1 MDQGVGATPF
11 FGEQFHRD
19 PAAVYRWLRREHGPV
34 APVRLEGG
42 VPAWSVLGYREVHY
56 VVGNPELFSRDPRRW
71 NQWHRIPEN
80 WSLRAYVEPR
90 PSALLTDVAEHRTRG
105 AAVHEALAA
114 VDRFELASSVER
126 ICDRLID
133 RFAGRGFADLVVEYT
148 HQIPLLAMAA
158 VYGLPDD
165 DAPMLTHDVALSGQ
179 EGEEA
184 VRAHERTVAR
194 MLRLVRERRA
204 EPSDDLVSHLVEH
217 PIGFSE
223 DEIAADLFITLGKA
237 HLTTSDWM
245 GNALRLMLTDARF
258 AIDLAGGRSSV
269 GHALNEVLWEDTP
282 IQNHVGRWATRDVQ
296 LGGQAVRRGDLLVL
310 CLAAANADPQVR
322 PCGHEGA
329 LGNHAHLSFSH
340 GEHGCPHAAQEIAR
354 TITTTGIEVLLD
366 RLPDTTLG
374 VHPDD
379 LTWRPSVLMR
389 GLTSLPVTFS
399 PH

>member
-1 MDQGVGATPF
+1 MDPHVSTTPF
-11 FGEQFHRD
+11 YGARFHRD
-19 PAAVYRWLRREHGPV
+19 PAAVYRQLRRDHGPV
-34 APVRLEGG
+34 APVQLEGG
-42 VPAWSVLGYREVHY
+42 VPAWCVLGYRELHY
-56 VVGNPELFSRDPRRW
+56 VVGNPELFGRDPRRW
-71 NQWHRIPEN
+71 NRWHIVPEN

-90 PSALLTDVAEHRTRG
+90 PSALLADVEEHRTRG
-105 AAVHEALAA
+105 AVVREALDT
-114 VDRFELASSVER
+114 VDSFELAAAVER
-126 ICDRLID
+126 ICDTLID

-148 HQIPLLAMAA
+148 HQIPLLAMAKI
-158 VYGLPDD
+158 YGLADD
-165 DAPMLTHDVALSGQ
+165 EAPMLTHDVALSGQ

-204 EPSDDLVSHLVEH
+204 RPTGDLVSHLVKH
-217 PIGFSE
+217 PIGFTE

-245 GNALRLMLTDARF
+245 GNALRLMLTEPRF
-258 AIDLAGGRSSV
+258 AVDLAGGRSSV

-282 IQNHVGRWATRDVQ
+282 IQNHVGRWATQDIQ
-296 LGGQAVRRGDLLVL
+296 LGGKPIREGDLLVL
-310 CLAAANADPQVR
+310 GLAAANADPQVR
-322 PCGHEGA
+322 PHGHEGA
-329 LGNHAHLSFSH
+329 TGNHAHLSFSH
-340 GEHGCPHAAQEIAR
+340 GEYGCPYPAQEIAR

-366 RLPDTTLG
+366 RLPDTHLG
-374 VHPDD
+374 VDPED